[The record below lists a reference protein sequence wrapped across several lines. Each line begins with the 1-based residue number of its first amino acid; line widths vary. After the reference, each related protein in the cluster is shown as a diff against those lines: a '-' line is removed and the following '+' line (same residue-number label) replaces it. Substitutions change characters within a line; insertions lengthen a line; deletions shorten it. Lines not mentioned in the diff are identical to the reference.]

1 MYNLDMLNLNSQQTA
16 KKIEE
21 FIKNTLKSQGFK
33 RVVVGVSGGIDSATA
48 LALATKALGAQ
59 NVHVISMPY
68 GNNGKQGTVSSIDIK
83 PIVDSFNKPTRSN
96 PASSKLRLG
105 NIMARVRMII
115 LYDYAKKNDAL
126 VCGTENRSE
135 YYLGYFT
142 RFGDEASDLEPL
154 IGLYKTQVR
163 QLAKYLNVSK
173 AILDAQ
179 PTAELWEGQTD
190 EQELGFSYESADP
203 IIYLYCDKKISAD
216 KIVAEGHNP
225 KLVKKVVDRVNQAS
239 FKHLLPFTP
248 PQARQG
254 LTLQPCTK

>member
-115 LYDYAKKNDAL
+115 LYDYAKGHNAL

-135 YYLGYFT
+135 YFLGYYT

-163 QLAKYLNVSK
+163 ELAKYLKVSK
-173 AILDAQ
+173 TILNAQ
-179 PTAELWEGQTD
+179 PTADLWEGQTD
-190 EQELGFSYESADP
+190 EKELGFSYTQADP
-203 IIYLYCDKKISAD
+203 IIYLYCDKNLSAS
-216 KIVAEGHNP
+216 KIVAEGYDLE
-225 KLVKKVVDRVNQAS
+225 LVKKVINRVGQAS

-248 PQARQG
+248 QVK
-254 LTLQPCTK
+254 T